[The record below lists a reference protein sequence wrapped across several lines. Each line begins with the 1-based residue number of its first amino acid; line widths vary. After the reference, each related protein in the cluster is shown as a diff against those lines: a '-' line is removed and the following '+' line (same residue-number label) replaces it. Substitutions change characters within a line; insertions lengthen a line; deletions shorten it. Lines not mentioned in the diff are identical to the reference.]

1 MMENIEM
8 SLRRTPPLFLGESNM
23 CSKLVLISLLFL
35 TALAGSASAADLI
48 WDNDSND
55 GLWRTA
61 INWSL
66 NRIPENTLPNVDKAK
81 IISVPGPLIDS
92 ATAAKAAYIAC
103 GDGGLVPSIGDLHMT
118 GGTLD
123 ITSPYDS
130 WTILGY
136 GASDVGTFTIDGG
149 TVTTSNRF
157 FVGFG
162 GTGTLNV
169 NGGTLNIGGT
179 FGINYNTTGRGCVY
193 LNGGTINQTGGEG
206 LIMKSPPS
214 DTNCLLDIAGGTLII
229 SGNKESLVNDYITNG
244 WIIAYG
250 GAGTVSVDCVSGK
263 TIVRAYVESTKAQI
277 PVPLNNAI
285 DGTPYTDLHWIAGS
299 GAASHNVYFGATSPG
314 TFRGNQT
321 ETTFDPGQLALNT
334 TYYWRIDEVNDTN
347 TVTTGDPW
355 SFTTVSN
362 FTTVGFSDDFND
374 GVINSSWVKFN
385 SIPRAQVTEP
395 NGRLRISAPNTP
407 TGWTTAGLRL
417 ATVYPL
423 QSFECSV
430 DFRVPQGNPI
440 AELGAYDAYYDNAWW
455 VIYQHPY
462 NYSTLYINED
472 WPDGQWEWVRD
483 AFGNENTA
491 WHKLKMTYDAH
502 SMTATAYVDDIFL
515 NSKTMDLTN
524 FRIEVFMVADYWM
537 SVPLTVEF
545 DNFSCVSKPGKVAP
559 IASFI
564 YSLEKPL
571 VGENIIFDASAS
583 HDSDGNIVSY
593 EWDFGDGNTASG
605 QVVNHSYTQAR
616 QYAVTLTVTDNGDL
630 TDSIQ
635 QNVIIKTLTADNP
648 DPVNGARI
656 VTCDK
661 VLHWTAGYGAVSHD
675 VYFGTDASGIE
686 TAERI
691 TGDLNRSGQVNYND
705 IHILANYWLQNP
717 AGTNPYAGVNDDNIV
732 DFFDYALLAENWMV
746 SSSPYF
752 KGNTAAASYDD
763 PCNFALNTTYYWRI
777 DEVNGPNTVKGN
789 VWSFTTTAVDSNY
802 SLVGK
807 IMCGYQGWFNTPT
820 DDANMGWVHWGRSG
834 FTPTNCTVDMWP
846 DMTEHDP
853 NEKYLAPDF
862 FDGTNHYVFSSHNRD
877 TVLRHFQ
884 WMQDYGIDGVY
895 LQRFATELTPDS
907 PEFNHRNTVLA
918 HCRDGANMYGR
929 KYAVMYDL
937 SSLSA
942 GGTAGVIN
950 DWKFLVD
957 TMMVGRDPNDLG
969 YMFHKGMPVV
979 AVWGIGF
986 PGRAYTHQECYN
998 LINFLKNDPN
1008 YGGNIVMIGVNDDW
1022 RTNPDSWVQATVAL
1036 ADIISPWWVGRY
1048 GDTIEINNFASSV
1061 GAPDKAWCDTN
1072 GKEYLP
1078 VMFPGFSWHNLN
1090 GGALNQIPRVGGQ
1103 FLWDQVYADVVTIG
1117 ANMIYVAM
1125 FDEVDEGTA
1134 IFKVTNNPPR
1144 PGGVDMFVTYDIDGY
1159 PLPSDEYLWLV
1170 GQVGRALRNEIPA
1183 TSTRPSRP

>member
-1 MMENIEM
+1 
-8 SLRRTPPLFLGESNM
+8 M
-23 CSKLVLISLLFL
+23 CNKLVLISLFFL
-35 TALAGSASAADLI
+35 TAMAGSASAADLI
-48 WDNDSND
+48 WDNNSND

-66 NRIPENTLPNVDKAK
+66 DRVPENTLPNVDKVK
-81 IISVPGPLIDS
+81 IVSVPGPLIDS

-149 TVTTSNRF
+149 TVTTSSRF

-162 GTGTLNV
+162 GAGILNM
-169 NGGTLNIGGT
+169 NGGTLNIGST
-179 FGINYNTTGRGCVY
+179 FGINYNITGRGYVY
-193 LNGGTINQTGGEG
+193 LNGGTIKQTGGEG
-206 LIMKSPPS
+206 LIMKSPPT

-229 SGNKESLVNDYITNG
+229 SGDKKSLVNDYITNG
-244 WIIAYG
+244 WIKAYN
-250 GAGTVSVDCVSGK
+250 GAGTVAVDYSSGK
-263 TIVRAYVESTKAQI
+263 TIVRAYVESAKAQI

-285 DGTPYTDLHWIAGS
+285 DGTPYTDLHWVAGS

-314 TFRGNQT
+314 TFRSNQT

-334 TYYWRIDEVNDTN
+334 TYYWRIDEVNGPN
-347 TVTTGDPW
+347 TVTGDLW
-355 SFTTVSN
+355 SFTTVSS

-374 GVINSSWVKFN
+374 GIINSSWTKFN
-385 SIPRAQVTEP
+385 TIPRAQVTET
-395 NGRLRISAPNTP
+395 GGKLMISAPNTP
-407 TGWTTAGLRL
+407 TVQRDAGLRF
-417 ATVYPL
+417 ATIYPL
-423 QSFECSV
+423 QSFECSI
-430 DFRVPQGNPI
+430 DFRVP
-440 AELGAYDAYYDNAWW
+440 LGMPLTYFAATAWPSNGW
-455 VIYQHPY
+455 WLTYEHPY
-462 NYSTLYINED
+462 GYSIWYINED
-472 WPDGQWEWVRD
+472 WPSPNGRWEWGRN

-491 WHKLKMTYDAH
+491 WHKLKITYDAH
-502 SMTATAYVDDIFL
+502 SMTTTSYVDGIFL
-515 NSKTMDLTN
+515 NSQTIDLTN
-524 FRIEVFMVADYWM
+524 FLIEVFMVAAPGM
-537 SVPLTVEF
+537 SAPLTVEF

-564 YSLEKPL
+564 YSLGEHT

-593 EWDFGDGNTASG
+593 EWDFGDESTASG
-605 QVVNHSYTQAR
+605 QIVNHSYTQKG
-616 QYAVTLTVTDNGDL
+616 QYPVTLTVTDNDDL
-630 TDSIQ
+630 TDSTQ

-648 DPVNGARI
+648 DPANGARI

-675 VYFGTDASGIE
+675 VYLGTDASGIE
-686 TAERI
+686 TAERLA
-691 TGDLNRSGQVNYND
+691 GDLDRSGQVNYND
-705 IHILANYWLQNP
+705 LFILANYWLENP
-717 AGTNPYAGVNDDNIV
+717 AGSVPYAGVNDDNIV
-732 DFFDYALLAENWMV
+732 DFSDYAMLAENWMV
-746 SSSPYF
+746 PSSPYF

-789 VWSFTTTAVDSNY
+789 VWSFTTTEIDSNY
-802 SLVGK
+802 TLVGK
-807 IMCGYQGWFNTPT
+807 IMCGYQGWFNCPN
-820 DDANMGWVHWGRSG
+820 DDANRGGWVHWGRSG

-846 DMTEHDP
+846 DMTEMGAG
-853 NEKYLAPDF
+853 EKFLASEF
-862 FDGTNHYVFSSHNRD
+862 YDGEDHYVFSSYKRD

-907 PEFNHRNTVLA
+907 PDFNHRNTVLA

-937 SSLSA
+937 SNLSA

-957 TMMVGRDPNDLG
+957 TMKVGRDPNDHG

-998 LINFLKNDPN
+998 LVNFLKNDPN

-1022 RTNPDSWVQATVAL
+1022 CTNPDSWVQATAAL

-1048 GDTIEINNFASSV
+1048 GDTSGAYNFASTV
-1061 GAPDKAWCDTN
+1061 GVPDKAWCDTN

-1090 GGALNQIPRVGGQ
+1090 GGDLNQIPRVGGQ
-1103 FLWDQVYADVVTIG
+1103 FLWDQVYADISTID

-1134 IFKVTNNPPR
+1134 IFKVTNDPPR

-1170 GQVGRALRNEIPA
+1170 GQAARALRGEISPVP
-1183 TSTRPSRP
+1183 STRPVR